1 MSRLCLD
8 PDFSP
13 DEAEEKAR
21 LISQVKS
28 NIQKVALH
36 EMVFF
41 YLLFFYFSLFP
52 SSHKNRWKV
61 FSVQL
66 N

>member
-36 EMVFF
+36 EMVFLF
-41 YLLFFYFSLFP
+41 IVLLLLPLPFFP
-52 SSHKNRWKV
+52 
-61 FSVQL
+61 
-66 N
+66 